1 MAHTKITKTL
11 AAQVG
16 ARGLEVPTEGL
27 RPESTAWLRS
37 GGVPSRRH
45 PVTLAVDVVTGKR
58 WIVDGRHRILEARR
72 DGAPWIQGVIEGR
85 GPRGGLIWRYKGWFQ
100 I

>member
-1 MAHTKITKTL
+1 MKITKTL

-16 ARGLEVPTEGL
+16 ARDLDVPSDGL
-27 RPESTAWLRS
+27 RDESFEWLRA

-45 PVTLAVDVVTGKR
+45 PVTLAVDVQTGRR

-72 DGAPWIQGVIEGR
+72 NRAPWIQGVIEGR
-85 GPRGGLIWRYKGWFQ
+85 GPRGGLLWRYVGWFQ

>member
-1 MAHTKITKTL
+1 MKITKTI

-16 ARGLEVPTEGL
+16 ARGLEVPTSGL
-27 RPESTAWLRS
+27 REESFGYLR
-37 GGVPSRRH
+37 GGGKVSRKT
-45 PVTLAVDVVTGKR
+45 PVTIAVDVDTGKR

-72 DGAPWIQGVIEGR
+72 EGAPWIQGVIEGR

>member
-1 MAHTKITKTL
+1 MSRITKTM

-16 ARGLEVPTEGL
+16 ARGLDVPTSGL
-27 RPESTAWLRS
+27 RDASFEFLR
-37 GGVPSRRH
+37 GGGIPSRRH
-45 PVTLAVDVVTGKR
+45 PVTLEVDVTTGVR
-58 WIVDGRHRILEARR
+58 RIVDGRHRILEARR
-72 DGAPWIQGVIEGR
+72 EGAPWIQGVIDGR

>member
-1 MAHTKITKTL
+1 MKITKTI

-16 ARGLEVPTEGL
+16 ARGLEVPTSGL
-27 RPESTAWLRS
+27 RDESFAYLR
-37 GGVPSRRH
+37 GGGKASRRH
-45 PVTLAVDVVTGKR
+45 PVTLAVDVETGKR
-58 WIVDGRHRILEARR
+58 SIVDGRHRILEARR
-72 DGAPWIQGVIEGR
+72 EGAPWIQGVIEGR